1 MAELLSNKPV
11 FTIVMGCNGS
21 GKSAW
26 KRAHY
31 DELPLRYIDQ
41 DSIAGGFGDWNN
53 QINREHT
60 RELVD
65 QEIDEL
71 INNKKDFGMESTFSG
86 RPGTAMMDRVIN
98 AGYNVRGIYIGTNS
112 PEINVER
119 IEYRVIEN
127 LGHRVDPARIPQRY
141 AYSLSNLRKRFDQ
154 FEELELIDNSIDDEF
169 RRPNPVLQCVATRG
183 KIEEQLPRVEMAKW
197 CATFLDRLA
206 EVRLQHERQRA
217 ADERRRKRREA
228 RDSSD

>member
-11 FTIVMGCNGS
+11 FTIVMGCDGS
-21 GKSAW
+21 GKSTW

-31 DELPLRYIDQ
+31 DELPQRYIDQ
-41 DSIAGGFGDWNN
+41 DSIAGGFGDWND
-53 QINREHT
+53 QINRERN

-71 INNKKDFGMESTFSG
+71 INNKEDFGMESTFSG
-86 RPGTAMMDRVIN
+86 RPATAMMDRVIN
-98 AGYNVRGIYIGTNS
+98 AGYDVRGIYIGTNS

-154 FEELELIDNSIDDEF
+154 FEELELIDNSIDNEF
-169 RRPNPVLQCVATRG
+169 RRPNPLLQCVAFRG
-183 KIEEQLPRVEMAKW
+183 KIEEQLPRVEMAEW

-206 EVRLQHERQRA
+206 EVRLQHERQRE

>member
-31 DELPLRYIDQ
+31 DELPQRYIDQ
-41 DSIAGGFGDWNN
+41 DSIAGGFGDWND

-60 RELVD
+60 QELVD

-71 INNKKDFGMESTFSG
+71 IENKEDFGMESTFSG
-86 RPGTAMMDRVIN
+86 RPGTAMMDRVIS

-119 IEYRVIEN
+119 IEYRVTEN

-141 AYSLSNLRKRFDQ
+141 AYSLSNLRRRFDQ
-154 FEELELIDNSIDDEF
+154 FEELDLIDNSTHNEF
-169 RRPNPVLQCVATRG
+169 HRPNPVLQCVALRG
-183 KIEEQLPRVEMAKW
+183 KTEEQLPREEMAKW
-197 CATFLDRLA
+197 CVTFLDRLA
-206 EVRLQHERQRA
+206 EVRLQRERQRE
-217 ADERRRKRREA
+217 ADERRRQRREA
-228 RDSSD
+228 RDPSD